1 MSNNER
7 KEYEELKR
15 KNEELK
21 KKRSLWSKNWRE
33 KNGDKVRKYSLDY
46 SKRIRDFYKKFNGKV
61 VTKEMVGKK
70 LE

>member
-1 MSNNER
+1 MSNEEKLRKYNEMI
-7 KEYEELKR
+7 EKR
-15 KNEELK
+15 KI
-21 KKRSLWSKNWRE
+21 WSKNWRE
-33 KNGDKVRKYSLDY
+33 KNEDKVKKYHSDY